1 MKLKEK
7 TKRKIRI
14 CATSILVICI
24 APIFQSVENI
34 SGASTL
40 DEFSGKDIVCAIDL
54 NDDIHGYQTSMT
66 YEVLEKFAQESRCNV
81 RIVASDKKT
90 NYIDSLKTGKVDIV
104 VKTVSDSLEDNVDI
118 MISREIG
125 RNTVWAVSSEKA
137 HCLRQVNSWISHFTQ
152 SDEFGKIQK
161 KYFRAYNP
169 YRLAENSITTNT
181 LSPYDCLIKK
191 YAAQLGWDW
200 KMLAAVIY
208 QESRFS
214 IGTKSHRGATGLMQ
228 VMPQTAKIYGVDN
241 LLDPEQNLYAGTA
254 HLKRLQEMMK
264 KNGIEGEELIK
275 FTLAA
280 YNAGEG
286 RIADCLNFAKV
297 KDVDCNQWEEIVNL
311 IPLMREDSILE
322 EKSVKLGKFQGY
334 ETIAYVDSI
343 MSIYEQFQTVCPA
356 N

>member
-66 YEVLEKFAQESRCNV
+66 YEVLEKFAQESRCNIN
-81 RIVASDKKT
+81 IVASGRHT
-90 NYIDSLKTGKVDIV
+90 NYIDSLKNGKVDIV
-104 VKTVSDSLEDNVDI
+104 VKTVTDSLEDNPDI
-118 MISREIG
+118 MLSREVEK
-125 RNTVWAVSSEKA
+125 NTVWAVSSDKA
-137 HCLRQVNSWISHFTQ
+137 HCIRQVNSWICHFTQ
-152 SDEFGKIQK
+152 SDDYKKIQK
-161 KYFRAYNP
+161 KYFRTYNP
-169 YRLAENSITTNT
+169 YKLADNAIKTST
-181 LSPYDCLIKK
+181 LSPYDDLIRK
-191 YAAQLGWDW
+191 YAASIGWDW

-208 QESRFS
+208 QESHFS
-214 IGTKSHRGATGLMQ
+214 IGTRSHRGATGLMQ
-228 VMPQTAKIYGVDN
+228 VMPQTAKIYGVNN

-254 HLKRLQEMMK
+254 HLKRLQDMMK
-264 KNGIEGEELIK
+264 KNGIEGDELIK

-286 RIADCLNFAKV
+286 RIADCRNFAKV
-297 KDVDCNQWEEIVNL
+297 KNVDCNQWEEIVNL
-311 IPLMREDSILE
+311 IPLMREDSILQ
-322 EKSVKLGKFQGY
+322 EKSVKFGKFQGY

-343 MSIYEQFQTVCPA
+343 MSIYEQFQTICAVK
-356 N
+356 

>member
-14 CATSILVICI
+14 CATSILVICF

-54 NDDIHGYQTSMT
+54 SGDIHGYQTSMT
-66 YEVLEKFAQESRCNV
+66 YEVLERFAQESRCNV
-81 RIVASDKKT
+81 RIVAS
-90 NYIDSLKTGKVDIV
+90 
-104 VKTVSDSLEDNVDI
+104 
-118 MISREIG
+118 REIV